1 MMHHATHRRLTAD
14 SMQGCLEICRSVCGA
29 AIPAADPMRACL
41 EICGSVCGAAC
52 MLNIGCRAD
61 VGCLAICISV
71 RGAAFILNIGCR
83 SDTGL
88 PRDMRICMR
97 GCNAGCGSNARLPR
111 NLRTCTWGYIYAEH
125 RKKKNK
131 LECGPMPNVMA
142 ALPNTDGAV
151 WSTP

>member
-1 MMHHATHRRLTAD
+1 MMHHATHQRLTAD
-14 SMQGCLEICRSVCGA
+14 SMRG
-29 AIPAADPMRACL
+29 CL
-41 EICGSVCGAAC
+41 EICGSVRGAAF

-71 RGAAFILNIGCR
+71 RGAAFMLNIGCR
-83 SDTGL
+83 SDAGL

-111 NLRTCTWGYIYAEH
+111 NLRICTRGYIYAEH

-131 LECGPMPNVMA
+131 LQDKTRMWANA
-142 ALPNTDGAV
+142 QRDGRPVEYRWCPLVNAIT
-151 WSTP
+151 SAQQ